1 MYLVAREIDRVKI
14 SYDGYEFC
22 YFILEGF
29 KNEHMKEWREAN
41 EKQIK
46 KAKEDLKDEYRE
58 KSIEFSQLTENNE
71 TDES

>member
-1 MYLVAREIDRVKI
+1 MYSVAKEIDRVKI

-22 YFILEGF
+22 YFIPEDF
-29 KNEHMKEWREAN
+29 RNEHMKEWREAN

-58 KSIEFSQLTENNE
+58 KSIELSQLAENSE